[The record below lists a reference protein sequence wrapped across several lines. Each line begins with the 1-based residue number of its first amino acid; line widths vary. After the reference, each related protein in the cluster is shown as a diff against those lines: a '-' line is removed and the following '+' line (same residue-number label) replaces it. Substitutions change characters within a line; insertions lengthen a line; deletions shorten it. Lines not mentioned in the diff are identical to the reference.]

1 LRIGES
7 RLPMNFD
14 QPETADKASEDM
26 CMTRPHPIERF
37 DACALDSAFS
47 RRLLLAGAAALIL
60 TRSTAAPLAGKDRLM
75 TLVGLMRQ
83 RLDLM
88 VEVARSKWNTGT
100 SVEDLAREKSL
111 ADDVAGLAPRYG
123 LNRLLA
129 ATFFRAQIE
138 AAKLV
143 ESAFIARWTLA
154 HAKAFADAADQ
165 RAVIRPKI
173 DRLTEE
179 LLAALAAVA
188 PALKRDDAERIVE
201 AARLPDAVMALA
213 MTRALQPLLELCGV
227 KAED

>member
-1 LRIGES
+1 
-7 RLPMNFD
+7 
-14 QPETADKASEDM
+14 M
-26 CMTRPHPIERF
+26 CMTKPHPIERF
-37 DACALDSAFS
+37 DARALDSAFS

-60 TRSTAAPLAGKDRLM
+60 TRSTTAAPVAGKDPLM

-111 ADDVAGLAPRYG
+111 ADDVAVLAPRYG
-123 LNRLLA
+123 LNPLLA

-154 HAKAFADAADQ
+154 HAKTFADAADQ

-201 AARLPDAVMALA
+201 AARLPDEVMALA

>member
-1 LRIGES
+1 
-7 RLPMNFD
+7 MNFD

>member
-1 LRIGES
+1 
-7 RLPMNFD
+7 
-14 QPETADKASEDM
+14 M
-26 CMTRPHPIERF
+26 CMTKLHPIVRLDVCAF
-37 DACALDSAFS
+37 DSVVS

-60 TRSTAAPLAGKDRLM
+60 TRSAAAAPLAGEDPLM

-83 RLDLM
+83 RLDLI
-88 VEVARSKWNTGT
+88 VAVARSKWNTGS

-123 LNRLLA
+123 LNPQLA
-129 ATFFRAQIE
+129 AMFFRAQIE

-143 ESAFIARWTLA
+143 ESALIARWTLA

-201 AARLPDAVMALA
+201 AARLPDDVMALA

-227 KAED
+227 KAQG

>member
-1 LRIGES
+1 
-7 RLPMNFD
+7 
-14 QPETADKASEDM
+14 M
-26 CMTRPHPIERF
+26 CMTKCHPIVHF
-37 DACALDSAFS
+37 DACVSAVS
-47 RRLLLAGAAALIL
+47 RRLLLAGAAALVL
-60 TRSTAAPLAGKDRLM
+60 TRSAAAALAGKDPLM

-83 RLDLM
+83 RLDLI
-88 VEVARSKWNTGT
+88 VEVARSKWNTGS

-111 ADDVAGLAPRYG
+111 ADDVAGRAPRYG
-123 LNRLLA
+123 LNPQLA

-143 ESAFIARWTLA
+143 ESALIARWTLA
-154 HAKAFADAADQ
+154 HAQAFADAADQ
-165 RAVIRPKI
+165 HAIIRPKI

-201 AARLPDAVMALA
+201 ATRLPDEVMALA

-227 KAED
+227 RAQD

>member
-1 LRIGES
+1 
-7 RLPMNFD
+7 MNFD

-60 TRSTAAPLAGKDRLM
+60 TRSTAAAPLAGKDRLM

-123 LNRLLA
+123 LNPLLA

-201 AARLPDAVMALA
+201 AARLPDAVMAFA

>member
-1 LRIGES
+1 
-7 RLPMNFD
+7 
-14 QPETADKASEDM
+14 M
-26 CMTRPHPIERF
+26 CMTKFHAILRL
-37 DACALDSAFS
+37 DACARDSAVS
-47 RRLLLAGAAALIL
+47 RRLLLAGAAAVIL
-60 TRSTAAPLAGKDRLM
+60 THSAAAAPLAGKDEL
-75 TLVGLMRQ
+75 TPLVGLMRQ

-88 VEVARSKWNTGT
+88 VEVARSKWNSGS
-100 SVEDLAREKSL
+100 SVEDLAREKNL
-111 ADDVAGLAPRYG
+111 ADDVAALAPRYG
-123 LNRLLA
+123 LNPQLA

-143 ESAFIARWTLA
+143 ESALIARWTLA

-188 PALKRDDAERIVE
+188 PTLERGDAERIVE
-201 AARLPDAVMALA
+201 AARLADDVMALA

-227 KAED
+227 KAQD